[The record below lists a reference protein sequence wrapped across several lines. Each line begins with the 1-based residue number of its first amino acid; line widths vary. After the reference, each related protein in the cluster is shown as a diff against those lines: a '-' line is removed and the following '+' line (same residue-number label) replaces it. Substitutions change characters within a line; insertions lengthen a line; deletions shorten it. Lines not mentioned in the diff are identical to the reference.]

1 MQSDD
6 EQEYAVK
13 DLGNPKNPSHAL
25 CPSCR
30 EIKPIK
36 DFRTKSTYIQARSW
50 GCRNCI
56 DITHEKCVLCRKP
69 PKKIKELTLKEIR
82 NKVLSGDIK
91 GGAIGAL
98 AIKNKEDE
106 LRRKKREAVER
117 RWRSVRAKEW
127 QKLLTDSTPEYTR
140 VRKQVSLV
148 PYTKQE
154 LTAFFTL
161 YREALVNVRAMFSLE
176 KRRGDTTPEKD
187 KPWFAY
193 IPTLKREELISAW
206 EAVPFTQRHTLK
218 IPPLYL
224 SKLNQPQEKE

>member
-13 DLGNPKNPSHAL
+13 DLGNPKNPTHAL
-25 CPSCR
+25 CPACG

-36 DFRTKSTYIQARSW
+36 NFRTKSTYIQARSW
-50 GCRNCI
+50 GYRNCI
-56 DITHEKCVLCRKP
+56 EITHEKCVLCRKP
-69 PKKIKELTLKEIR
+69 PKKVKDLTLKEIR

-106 LRRKKREAVER
+106 IRRKKREAVER
-117 RWRSVRAKEW
+117 RWRSARAKEW
-127 QKLLTDSTPEYTR
+127 QKLMTDSTPEYTR
-140 VRKQVSLV
+140 VRKQVSIV
-148 PYTKQE
+148 PYTKQQ

-176 KRRGDTTPEKD
+176 KKSGRTVPLKGQA
-187 KPWFAY
+187 WWLY

-206 EAVPFTQRHTLK
+206 EAVPFNHRQNLK
-218 IPPLYL
+218 IPPLM
-224 SKLNQPQEKE
+224 KGRRDEHG